1 VGPLGL
7 EEPVELAHAEPPEVK
22 GLIQCA
28 LIITDDRPAVQTA
41 WEPVPGQVVVVAMT
55 ATQQTASIPA
65 MGGSLRKERL
75 ELMVQMAR
83 TALVEIPV
91 RVRQE
96 QLLAITGLAMLQQ
109 PARTEPMVLA
119 VVVVE
124 LGEA

>member
-1 VGPLGL
+1 
-7 EEPVELAHAEPPEVK
+7 
-22 GLIQCA
+22 
-28 LIITDDRPAVQTA
+28 
-41 WEPVPGQVVVVAMT
+41 
-55 ATQQTASIPA
+55 
-65 MGGSLRKERL
+65 
-75 ELMVQMAR
+75 MAR